1 MSYAINVLKANTRE
15 VKRKIERL
23 ENAIELCPHSKMETR
38 KYINSLKDKL
48 IILKGNLIDVAKT
61 IKFLEDAK

>member
-23 ENAIELCPHSKMETR
+23 ENTIELCPDVKMHTR
-38 KYINSLKDKL
+38 KYINAQKDKL
-48 IILKGNLIDVAKT
+48 IILKGNLISVAKT